1 MSLKG
6 VSGSAG
12 PLKEVLLASFFF
24 ALIGICLAPFWAW
37 GIKMNVWSTLA
48 DWAEKRAK
56 SFTITLLSASGPSAA
71 LAGAMALFLDQGA
84 RGQGPLTE
92 APFWTADWEGHLKL
106 VMEEHIAEIGR
117 LVRIED
123 RRYAVFPL
131 TYCRSALV
139 MGGGHVG
146 GALCRL
152 LRFLDFEVTLM
163 DDREEFLRDREDG
176 RLTVQGNYD
185 QLGDLFPNPSFDA
198 VAIVTR
204 GHAHDSASL
213 RQALSWPRVPPYLGM
228 IGSRSRSRKTLEMLS
243 GEGFDPERLAL
254 IHTPIGLSIGAQT
267 PAEIAVSIA
276 AEIIQA
282 LNQADS

>member
-1 MSLKG
+1 
-6 VSGSAG
+6 
-12 PLKEVLLASFFF
+12 
-24 ALIGICLAPFWAW
+24 
-37 GIKMNVWSTLA
+37 MNVWSTLGE
-48 DWAEKRAK
+48 WAEKHTKA
-56 SFTITLLSASGPSAA
+56 FTITLLTASGPSAA
-71 LAGAMALFLDQGA
+71 LAGAMAIMPNQDA
-84 RGQGPLTE
+84 PPQGPLTE
-92 APFWTADWEGHLKL
+92 APFWAADWEGHLKL
-106 VMEEHIAEIGR
+106 VMEEHIAEVGR

-146 GALCRL
+146 GALCHL

-176 RLTVQGNYD
+176 CLTVRGSYD
-185 QLGDLFPNPSFDA
+185 QLGELFPNASFDA

-204 GHAHDSASL
+204 GHAHDSECL
-213 RQALSWPRVPPYLGM
+213 RQALSWPRMPPYLGM
-228 IGSRSRSRKTLEMLS
+228 IGSRSRTRKTLEMLT
-243 GEGFDPERLAL
+243 GEGFDPQRLAR

-276 AEIIQA
+276 AEIIQD
-282 LNQADS
+282 LNRAES